1 MLPIIIVDDCLED
14 ALLAQ
19 RVFAHCKV
27 QNPILIL
34 NSGKACLDYFC
45 GAEPHQSRSVPC
57 LLLLDLVM
65 APISGLDVLQQLKA
79 MPEARGS
86 VLVMLSGLS
95 EWRIVH
101 EGYQLGAHTFL
112 IKPLLVQDI
121 MQMLN
126 SVPALAITKHP
137 DGYEIS
143 ISYAGPVQTEQI
155 PGRGIDSTLTLQA

>member
-1 MLPIIIVDDCLED
+1 MLPIVIVDDSHED

-27 QNPILIL
+27 QNPILVL
-34 NSGKACLDYFC
+34 NSGRACLDYFC
-45 GAEPHQSRSVPC
+45 GVEPYTGRSVPC

-65 APISGLDVLQQLKA
+65 APVSGLDVLDRLRSI
-79 MPEARGS
+79 PHARGS
-86 VLVMLSGLS
+86 VFVMLSGLS
-95 EWRIVH
+95 EWRVVH

-112 IKPLLVQDI
+112 VKPLLVQDI

-126 SVPALAITKHP
+126 SVPALAINKLP

-143 ISYAGPVQTEQI
+143 ISGSVPAGSEKP
-155 PGRGIDSTLTLQA
+155 PGNRIDNTLTIQA

>member
-1 MLPIIIVDDCLED
+1 MLPIVIVDDSHED

-27 QNPILIL
+27 QNPIIVLD
-34 NSGKACLDYFC
+34 SGKACLDYFS
-45 GAEPHQSRSVPC
+45 GAEPYMGRSVPC

-65 APISGLDVLQQLKA
+65 TPLSGLDVLDKLRSV
-79 MPEARGS
+79 PHARGS

-95 EWRIVH
+95 EWRVVH

-126 SVPALAITKHP
+126 SVPALAINKLP

-143 ISYAGPVQTEQI
+143 ISGSAPAATEKA
-155 PGRGIDSTLTLQA
+155 PGNRIDNTLTIQA